1 MPEYKLPKPTL
12 SNIKLVSS
20 LKQGKYRR
28 IHKLSTAEGIR
39 LIEEALSA
47 GIPLHSA
54 YFTSEVS
61 DTNPEIIERL
71 LKKGCPVYHCAPSEM
86 ERISPLKTSPGCL
99 IVFRTDFQLKAKSG
113 KLVLGLHQTSDPG
126 NLGSILRTADWFGVS
141 KVLLSNE
148 SAELHHPSVVRGS
161 MGAVFRLPVIAEV
174 DLMEEINELVN
185 QGYKLVVSQT
195 RGGCKPFAVEGKIL
209 LILGDELGA
218 LPAEIAEAA
227 DFHFTIP
234 RIGGGESLNL
244 ASACSILLYAL
255 TNENDSR
262 K

>member
-1 MPEYKLPKPTL
+1 MPEYKLTKPTL

-28 IHKLSTAEGIR
+28 MYKLSIAEGIR
-39 LIEEALSA
+39 LVEEALNAS
-47 GIPLHSA
+47 IPLHSA
-54 YFTSEVS
+54 YVTSEVS
-61 DTNPEIIERL
+61 DINPEIVERL
-71 LKKGCPVYHCAPSEM
+71 LKKDCPVYHCAPSEM
-86 ERISPLKTSPGCL
+86 ERISTLKTPPGCL
-99 IVFRTDFQLKAKSG
+99 LVYQTYFQPKEREGNLT
-113 KLVLGLHQTSDPG
+113 LGLFRISDPG

-141 KVLLSNE
+141 KVLLSKE
-148 SAELHHPSVVRGS
+148 SAELHHPGTVRGS